1 MKALKLTVIACSLAV
16 CAGCTMAPKYERP
29 AAPVAATFPTGEAYK
44 DVMTTASPLPDWK
57 VFITNPKAKKV
68 VEMAL
73 ANNRDLRVAILNIE
87 KARAAYGIQRSALM
101 PSVAAGLQENTGKT
115 PSMMSATGSSYV
127 SHTYQANLA
136 STAWELDLFGRVR
149 SLSEAALQQFFSAE
163 ENRAAAQNAL
173 IAQVAT
179 SWINL
184 GAQKEFLR
192 LQKITLQSQEESFK
206 LMSDSYR
213 LGASSLLELE
223 QARTTVA
230 TARAAV
236 AQYERSLAQA
246 QNALNLV
253 VGSQVPADLEPNN
266 LEEATNYGA
275 IAPAGLSSDI
285 LLNRPDIKA
294 AEHDLM
300 SANANIGA
308 ARANFFPRISLT
320 AGIGSSSR
328 HLSDLFDA
336 GTGLWTFAPSVSLP
350 IFTGGAN
357 LSTLRQAEAQQKIMV
372 ATYEKTVQNAFAEV
386 SDALATVGTVNRQCA
401 ALKDLVNATET
412 AYRLSQSRYK
422 NGLDGFLTV
431 LESQRQMV
439 AAQTNYISAESNRLS
454 SGVMLYKVLGGG
466 SVIEPETRAAA
477 HKRKLR
483 LPLNRLRQFMSRA
496 EAEMLKTRETR
507 VEERKEEKRS
517 EKRDRILRAAEAIFL
532 DKGFHAASMNEIA
545 EAANVSTPHLYNF
558 YASKAALALAVQLKM
573 GQETFDALKTAMSA
587 GEKNPSCQSIFDSRR
602 SSLMLTILT
611 ECTRNPEIKEKIKE
625 NGARLRKMISEAG
638 GISPDDQEGQYR
650 ILCVMAMYL
659 GMSISNIFTPVENRE
674 LMTKI
679 LAQAETCILPFCGDK
694 GSKATVS

>member
-1 MKALKLTVIACSLAV
+1 
-16 CAGCTMAPKYERP
+16 
-29 AAPVAATFPTGEAYK
+29 
-44 DVMTTASPLPDWK
+44 
-57 VFITNPKAKKV
+57 
-68 VEMAL
+68 
-73 ANNRDLRVAILNIE
+73 
-87 KARAAYGIQRSALM
+87 
-101 PSVAAGLQENTGKT
+101 
-115 PSMMSATGSSYV
+115 
-127 SHTYQANLA
+127 
-136 STAWELDLFGRVR
+136 
-149 SLSEAALQQFFSAE
+149 
-163 ENRAAAQNAL
+163 
-173 IAQVAT
+173 
-179 SWINL
+179 
-184 GAQKEFLR
+184 
-192 LQKITLQSQEESFK
+192 
-206 LMSDSYR
+206 MSDSYR

-466 SVIEPETRAAA
+466 SVIEPETRASL
-477 HKRKLR
+477 KRKLR
-483 LPLNRLRQFMSRA
+483 LPLPLNRLRQFLSRA
-496 EAEMLKTRETR
+496 EAEMLKTRKTR
-507 VEERKEEKRS
+507 VEERKEEETQTKSAIEFCVPR
-517 EKRDRILRAAEAIFL
+517 EAIFL

-611 ECTRNPEIKEKIKE
+611 ECTRNPEIKEKITE

>member
-101 PSVAAGLQENTGKT
+101 PSVAAGLQENAAKT

-477 HKRKLR
+477 
-483 LPLNRLRQFMSRA
+483 QT
-496 EAEMLKTRETR
+496 EAPA
-507 VEERKEEKRS
+507 
-517 EKRDRILRAAEAIFL
+517 AAEAIFL

-611 ECTRNPEIKEKIKE
+611 ECTRNPEIKEKITE

>member
-1 MKALKLTVIACSLAV
+1 MKAFKLTVIACSLAV

-73 ANNRDLRVAILNIE
+73 ANNRDLRVAVLNIE

-101 PSVAAGLQENTGKT
+101 PSVAAGLQENAGKT
-115 PSMMSATGSSYV
+115 PSIMLATGSSYV

-192 LQKITLQSQEESFK
+192 LQRITLQSQEESFK

-223 QARTTVA
+223 QASIPFLKELKEA
-230 TARAAV
+230 GMANEAAV

-253 VGSQVPADLEPNN
+253 VGAQVPADLEPNN

-294 AEHDLM
+294 AEHNLM

-308 ARANFFPRISLT
+308 ARANFFPRITLT
-320 AGIGSSSR
+320 AGIGSTSR

-466 SVIEPETRAAA
+466 SVVEPEAQTAAQAVTPAAA
-477 HKRKLR
+477 E
-483 LPLNRLRQFMSRA
+483 PAQ
-496 EAEMLKTRETR
+496 T
-507 VEERKEEKRS
+507 
-517 EKRDRILRAAEAIFL
+517 IP
-532 DKGFHAASMNEIA
+532 
-545 EAANVSTPHLYNF
+545 VS
-558 YASKAALALAVQLKM
+558 S
-573 GQETFDALKTAMSA
+573 
-587 GEKNPSCQSIFDSRR
+587 
-602 SSLMLTILT
+602 
-611 ECTRNPEIKEKIKE
+611 
-625 NGARLRKMISEAG
+625 G
-638 GISPDDQEGQYR
+638 GGN
-650 ILCVMAMYL
+650 A
-659 GMSISNIFTPVENRE
+659 
-674 LMTKI
+674 
-679 LAQAETCILPFCGDK
+679 
-694 GSKATVS
+694 

>member
-477 HKRKLR
+477 QTEAPAAAEQAQAVHV
-483 LPLNRLRQFMSRA
+483 RA

>member
-1 MKALKLTVIACSLAV
+1 
-16 CAGCTMAPKYERP
+16 
-29 AAPVAATFPTGEAYK
+29 
-44 DVMTTASPLPDWK
+44 
-57 VFITNPKAKKV
+57 
-68 VEMAL
+68 
-73 ANNRDLRVAILNIE
+73 
-87 KARAAYGIQRSALM
+87 M
-101 PSVAAGLQENTGKT
+101 PSVAAGLQENAAKT

-149 SLSEAALQQFFSAE
+149 SLSEAALQQFVSAE

-477 HKRKLR
+477 
-483 LPLNRLRQFMSRA
+483 QT
-496 EAEMLKTRETR
+496 EAPA
-507 VEERKEEKRS
+507 
-517 EKRDRILRAAEAIFL
+517 AAEAIFL

-611 ECTRNPEIKEKIKE
+611 ECTRNPEIKEKITE

>member
-101 PSVAAGLQENTGKT
+101 PSVAAGLQENAGKT

-149 SLSEAALQQFFSAE
+149 SLSEAAFQQFFSAE

-477 HKRKLR
+477 QTEA
-483 LPLNRLRQFMSRA
+483 PAAA
-496 EAEMLKTRETR
+496 EQAQAVHVSSGAEMLKTRETR

>member
-101 PSVAAGLQENTGKT
+101 PSVAAGLQENAAKT

-439 AAQTNYISAESNRLS
+439 AAQTNYIS
-454 SGVMLYKVLGGG
+454 
-466 SVIEPETRAAA
+466 
-477 HKRKLR
+477 
-483 LPLNRLRQFMSRA
+483 LRQFLSRA
-496 EAEMLKTRETR
+496 EAEMLKTRKTR

-611 ECTRNPEIKEKIKE
+611 ECTRNPEIKEKITE

-694 GSKATVS
+694 GSKAAVS

>member
-101 PSVAAGLQENTGKT
+101 PSVAAGLQENAAKT

-477 HKRKLR
+477 

-638 GISPDDQEGQYR
+638 GISPDAQEGQYR

>member
-44 DVMTTASPLPDWK
+44 DVMTTAAPLPDWK

-101 PSVAAGLQENTGKT
+101 PSVAAGLQENAGKT

-136 STAWELDLFGRVR
+136 STAWELDLFVLCGGTV
-149 SLSEAALQQFFSAE
+149 FFSAE

-477 HKRKLR
+477 
-483 LPLNRLRQFMSRA
+483 QT
-496 EAEMLKTRETR
+496 EAPA
-507 VEERKEEKRS
+507 
-517 EKRDRILRAAEAIFL
+517 AAE
-532 DKGFHAASMNEIA
+532 
-545 EAANVSTPHLYNF
+545 
-558 YASKAALALAVQLKM
+558 Q
-573 GQETFDALKTAMSA
+573 
-587 GEKNPSCQSIFDSRR
+587 
-602 SSLMLTILT
+602 
-611 ECTRNPEIKEKIKE
+611 
-625 NGARLRKMISEAG
+625 
-638 GISPDDQEGQYR
+638 
-650 ILCVMAMYL
+650 
-659 GMSISNIFTPVENRE
+659 
-674 LMTKI
+674 
-679 LAQAETCILPFCGDK
+679 AQAVH
-694 GSKATVS
+694 VSSGGGNA

>member
-44 DVMTTASPLPDWK
+44 DVMTTAAPLPDWK

-101 PSVAAGLQENTGKT
+101 PSVAAGLQENAAKT

-477 HKRKLR
+477 QTEA
-483 LPLNRLRQFMSRA
+483 PAAA
-496 EAEMLKTRETR
+496 EQAQAVQAEMLKTRETR

-611 ECTRNPEIKEKIKE
+611 ECTRNPEIKEKITE